1 MGLQR
6 NPSKISRMNVNISH
20 EQVQTLLKNAS
31 ADTLRKILSYLVGY
45 YGDNYDSTGANII
58 SALIAM
64 PSDKLT
70 PELIATA
77 NKYVGDHLGAD
88 ESVNYIN
95 YNPIINCVK
104 YEIVDTTNDSVKY
117 TSYICL

>member
-1 MGLQR
+1 
-6 NPSKISRMNVNISH
+6 MNVNISN

-31 ADTLRKILSYLVGY
+31 ADTMRKILSYLVGY
-45 YGDNYDSTGANII
+45 YGDSCDSTGANII
-58 SALIAM
+58 SALIVM

-70 PELIATA
+70 SELIATA
-77 NKYVGDHLGAD
+77 NKYVGDHLGTD

-104 YEIVDTTNDSVKY
+104 YEIVDNASGTVKY

>member
-1 MGLQR
+1 MGIQR
-6 NPSKISRMNVNISH
+6 SPSKISRMNISISN
-20 EQVQTLLKNAS
+20 EQIQTLLKNAS

-45 YGDNYDSTGANII
+45 YSDNFDSTGANIV

-70 PELIATA
+70 SEIIATA
-77 NKYVGDHLGAD
+77 DKYVGDHLGSD
-88 ESVNYIN
+88 ERVKYIN

-104 YEIVDTTNDSVKY
+104 YEIIDTTSGNVKY
-117 TSYICL
+117 TSYINL